1 MLPRSGGDTIRWFEQ
16 AISKHKVLSN
26 AITRW
31 LVPFE
36 RGAPSLARLGIE
48 IPRPAKLKLKR
59 CRRYEYAPRT
69 VFGAGIFMLK
79 VEVKPTWM
87 QTLAA
92 AQKWADEHWRPV
104 GALTSEVT
112 VPCSLSNLI

>member
-1 MLPRSGGDTIRWFEQ
+1 MQL
-16 AISKHKVLSN
+16 H
-26 AITRW
+26 
-31 LVPFE
+31 
-36 RGAPSLARLGIE
+36 
-48 IPRPAKLKLKR
+48 RPAMLKLKR
-59 CRRYEYAPRT
+59 CRRKEYAPRT

-79 VEVKPTWM
+79 VEVKLTWT

-92 AQKWADEHWRPV
+92 AQKWADEHRRPV